1 MLGLCGRRE
10 GGRDR
15 CRAVLW
21 VRAECELVVLDLLIG
36 VCSKRMLTML
46 GGRKRGAQHHR
57 FFFFFCLFG
66 TSVVAT
72 RCDIHVPSLC
82 PADDAIFTAIEILK
96 EVGTTTRR

>member
-57 FFFFFCLFG
+57 FFFFFAFLEHLLLPLGVIFMSRHCARQM
-66 TSVVAT
+66 T
-72 RCDIHVPSLC
+72 PSSL
-82 PADDAIFTAIEILK
+82 LS
-96 EVGTTTRR
+96 RS

>member
-21 VRAECELVVLDLLIG
+21 VRAECELVVLDLLIE
-36 VCSKRMLTML
+36 VCGKRMLTML
-46 GGRKRGAQHHR
+46 GGKKRGAQPYR
-57 FFFFFCLFG
+57 FLFCLFG

-72 RCDIHVPSLC
+72 RCDIHVPLLC
-82 PADDAIFTAIEILK
+82 PANDGIFAAIEISK
-96 EVGTTTRR
+96 EVGTTARR